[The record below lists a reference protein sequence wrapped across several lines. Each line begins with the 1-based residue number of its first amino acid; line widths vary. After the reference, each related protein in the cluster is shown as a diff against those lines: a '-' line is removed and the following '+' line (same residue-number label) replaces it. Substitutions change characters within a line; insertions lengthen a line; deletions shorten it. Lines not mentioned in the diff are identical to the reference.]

1 MNMANLM
8 NIFTENFSSM
18 NTLLKIKN
26 DAAEIKNSLMI
37 AYKNTSVRALDIKR
51 NNKYIRSIFSWFN
64 QHDDENDVHSSL
76 LHENDDDFDAGFHYA
91 DDDSQESSSIIMDAE
106 SMQSISNEVTRE
118 MFKIGRKKAESN
130 LQTLSEI
137 LTTLDDRSSEIIAS
151 LRTVDTSA
159 RIIADK
165 LELIIRGMETGI
177 TRRNKKDFSYKGFL
191 QNSNGRLTLSSVF
204 DFAKKN
210 EEHVT
215 KTFVKTL
222 MDMSGLSEMDK
233 QLNETIQSYQ
243 HSFLEKLFDLPLIQ
257 KYYRP
262 DRVST
267 DYELQITS
275 RYDRTQA
282 IFDGMTRK
290 SIISIIPDYLR
301 EITDAITGIRLNI
314 SDRGSLTTNAIEDK
328 FVKSIDVTF
337 DISTFNDRRLDELI
351 EESTAQNDQIDSA
364 DLREV
369 LKLMVEQYVGQAYLY
384 SNRNHFRSSQLEN
397 GGDKGLHRH
406 IAALLKKAKGK
417 SLGYWMSLIE
427 IYSSKFITDKHYRID
442 FASAINKALN
452 DLDDAARKNIKNSRK
467 VTNTQ
472 FTQEMFDERALT
484 RLKYN
489 SSKFEH
495 EGKTLRQLIQEKVI
509 SIDSLSE
516 TELANLDKPITTFA
530 DLNDRIETSS
540 TEVTSNFLNDLQTK
554 KLELAKQIFDLLN
567 SGINVYM
574 VDSMFPKMK
583 SRKTKQKKTKEKKS
597 KKAVNQ
603 NNPHQT
609 TTNSSQTSNDE
620 QTPVEE
626 QVSDVDE
633 SPTYAPTLEP
643 INETPQ
649 SNNSP
654 AQDDDDTN
662 EKVSE
667 ISSILSASGGN
678 PAIVNFVSSQISSI
692 KDIGI
697 QQTLKTI
704 VTGSIDRSGK
714 KDEKKSSLGKGIFF
728 VLGLAKSFFSKIFS
742 GIKSFL
748 TLKRKILMK
757 LLAPSLEKMKTGARA
772 LKEGLFGSDDSV
784 GVIKGVKNKISE
796 RRDQNRIH
804 EIESTL
810 EPIDES
816 PKKQKTKQ
824 QKQTTPKPEEEKKS
838 NSIQEQFANT
848 KIGKGIKSF
857 NNKIT
862 DKLKSSDFGRGLL
875 SAFDKSESKIV
886 GTSLFDTSS
895 DGIQDMLTRPSNL
908 TEGVI
913 LSIMQSFDYINEQ
926 ADLFMDKLNDKT
938 ESEIEDK
945 QNKKKE
951 DEEKKQ
957 KEEQEKQSK
966 AKKKPSGI
974 AFAAGKMLGGLM
986 GILSGLTQA
995 IMTVVVSMAGF
1006 KKITSL
1012 IHKTLTSILKPLNKA
1027 FNSIYK
1033 AIKPVM
1039 KTIQNVLKQLVEY
1052 VVQIVESVITIIQ
1065 PLLEMIGPLLEQIM
1079 SVLAPI
1085 LEMITGLIN
1094 VLVVPLTAVMQ
1105 TVVVPLMQ
1113 GIANSIEIIF
1123 GIVQVG
1129 LGSILIVT
1137 GALMI
1142 GVGAIGK
1149 IFGAGSLFDA
1159 GSNVMS
1165 LGTNMVKSGASGVI
1179 SGMQKQV
1186 SLIGSLVTGEINRTQ
1201 EEPKQETNNEQRR
1214 RENTVDTLN
1223 GSPMDG
1229 IYGSGDANAPYKF
1242 DDNVLD
1248 ALETL
1253 RSLSS
1258 GIISLFTGETDTDTK
1273 LESAKDRE
1281 AYAKAQM
1288 DTADLPDEKRK
1299 EIDDRAFEMFKQ
1311 TINNEKLAGETD
1323 EQYRARYEAN
1333 KEKYWAK
1340 AATEILR
1347 EKVKSVADGSD
1358 EGAVA
1363 MTNSALG
1370 LNEDDKFAKMLMDY
1384 DNSVE
1389 QGSAV
1394 SAMGD
1399 FVNSM
1404 AYSDEGGYYEDD
1416 EYYYEGGGTGDIFQ
1430 AAAEV
1435 FTVAR
1440 KTAGGDLRWNGTSV
1454 TNLRFSDGMV
1464 IDKISP
1470 THCTSMMTA
1479 VVKRMGYYVPGNQA
1493 SYSDTYQGTD
1503 QLIATAGGHGALSW
1517 GLQSSDGHPNI
1528 YDRDGKVSEDWITG
1542 VGNPQPGDITF
1553 GGIGAN
1559 IHAHMGV
1566 YTGADGN
1573 WFGFNGGADDSLASS
1588 VKLGEYYLKHGTVPT
1603 DTRLNVVPGKWC
1615 NDHAWTDQVG
1625 AVAPPMTYWVR
1636 YVGPKSKGKRRRV
1649 KRSGGGANTSS
1660 RGGLGIGGSKEDWIK
1675 TVAMMFEGYYYNG
1688 DKYYDNH
1695 NVHTF
1700 KIRDG
1705 RTVKARPDCSGM
1717 LGAAMTAFGYKID
1730 GAPSGSHFDVTGS
1743 NGNLNFIHDPDGSV
1757 SKDWKLIKFTGNNL
1771 EPGDITGNTAHASF
1785 PITDLTSPFPSGF
1798 DAGGNGNIEVSA
1810 KAARAL
1816 LDGKS
1821 DIQWHSAMGSGAYT
1835 SVGGAKNIVRYV
1847 GGGGSSKSSSSSSS
1861 SRRIVSS
1868 KSSSSRSTPRITSSR
1883 VASSKVKTKSGKSG
1897 KEALIE
1903 SASEIFEAYQKTNPA
1918 LTYSN
1923 GLWPKSIRTRSGH
1936 TRQIRPDCSGTM
1948 SAAIQELGYTLRDL
1962 NGNDVGDIGLRSGTW
1977 GSQTKN
1983 TLIFDSPTAKTP
1995 SKDWTVLEYSKSKLQ
2010 RGDILAFPPP
2020 PGQASGHLTM
2030 PITDLTTTPRGLDGG
2045 GGIQRSPAA
2054 AVAYLSGKKDSDIP
2068 WVQNGG
2074 MSVMKKIW
2082 RYKGTTSVASAN
2094 STARAKQN
2102 AKTKSTAA
2110 RTKQAQLGTVSS
2122 KANNKVLRAASET
2135 FLAALAAQKR
2145 DNGPYGHG
2153 AILRNVTFDDGMV
2166 IDNMS
2171 AMCTGTQAAIVKRMG
2186 YYLPKQNGKS
2196 YSKTYQGDP
2205 YMGWANG
2212 TPSGWGVNNSDGHPN
2227 IYDKNGKKSKD
2238 WIVTNDGSY
2247 QAGDITLP
2255 GTAWGDKSQT
2265 MWHAHMAA
2273 FKYGGNWYGFNGG
2286 DPTNNSES
2294 IKGQNIARYY
2304 LKHGKMP
2311 SDGSGID
2318 ISQYNSSG
2326 YLQNYGGKTG
2336 VVIRYVGPST
2346 TSSATKK
2353 TVAKKNTKT
2362 SAKKKTT
2369 TKKKTTS
2376 SKSTA
2381 LKGSTPEAQIF
2392 NYLTQNTGMS
2402 KKGAA
2407 GMMGCMKYES
2417 GMKSNNLEDSYNA
2430 KFGMTDAQYTSAVDN
2445 KKESKQQFVYGRYAT
2460 YLSGQTPGEAVGY
2473 GLTQFTSSDLKRRLY
2488 EKTVEKGKSIA
2499 DIGSQMD
2506 ATVDTLK
2513 SRKVGSNTL
2522 FQTIK
2527 NAKTPTEAN
2536 KWFLWRYEAGTGYNS
2551 DEAVASAY
2559 PWMGMSG
2566 INNRHKA
2573 AEEYYRTYGS
2583 GDEEVYDTSA
2593 FDIPYDEQ
2601 PMIDFVS
2608 DPSMFDGDDSDYISA
2623 DPFEDIPYNPN
2634 PGPMIIPEL
2643 PQTPINE
2650 QPQMPT
2656 IINKYKFVNGLENLT
2671 QYIDEFLVNEYDI
2684 QSVEIRSLVDQI
2696 YEEFPEYIEDY
2707 FDDDDDEF
2715 TIEDDLLIQ
2724 DMASVFL

>member
-8 NIFTENFSSM
+8 NIFTKNFSSI
-18 NTLLKIKN
+18 NTLLQIKK
-26 DAAEIKNSLMI
+26 DATEIKKSLMTT
-37 AYKNTSVRALDIKR
+37 YQNTSVRASDIRR
-51 NNKYIRSIFSWFN
+51 NNKYIRSVFSWFGH
-64 QHDDENDVHSSL
+64 HDDENDEHSSL
-76 LHENDDDFDAGFHYA
+76 FHENDDEFDAGFHYA
-91 DDDSQESSSIIMDAE
+91 EDDSQESSSVMDAD

-118 MFKIGRKKAESN
+118 MFKIGRKKTESN
-130 LQTLSEI
+130 LQILSEI
-137 LTTLDDRSSEIIAS
+137 VTVVDDRSSEIIAS
-151 LRTVDTSA
+151 LRTIDTST

-165 LELIIRGMETGI
+165 LELIARGMETGI
-177 TRRNKKDFSYKGFL
+177 TRANKKDFSYKGML
-191 QNSNGRLTLSSVF
+191 QNSMGRLTLSSISE
-204 DFAKKN
+204 FAKKN

-215 KTFVKTL
+215 KTFIQSL
-222 MDMSGLSEMDK
+222 MDITGVGMLDK

-243 HSFLEKLFDLPLIQ
+243 HSFLEKFLDLPFLR
-257 KYYRP
+257 KYYRT
-262 DRVST
+262 DRVS
-267 DYELQITS
+267 S
-275 RYDRTQA
+275 NYDFSIASNYNRTQA

-290 SIISIIPDYLR
+290 SIISVIPDYLR
-301 EITDAITGIRLNI
+301 EITNAVTGIRLNI
-314 SDRGSLTTNAIEDK
+314 SNSGSLTTQEIEDK

-337 DISTFNDRRLDELI
+337 DTSTFNTRRLDKFI
-351 EESTAQNDQIDSA
+351 EESSKKDNKINSA

-369 LKLMVEQYVGQAYLY
+369 LKLMVEQYVGQIYLH
-384 SNRNHFRSSQLEN
+384 STRNHFRASQLEN
-397 GGDKGLHRH
+397 GGDKGLYRH
-406 IAALLKKAKGK
+406 IAVLLRRTKGK
-417 SLGYWMSLIE
+417 TLGYWMNLIE
-427 IYSSKFITDKHYRID
+427 IHSAKFISDKHYRVD
-442 FASAINKALN
+442 FASAVNNALN
-452 DLDDAARKNIKNSRK
+452 NLDEAARRNIKNSRK
-467 VTNTQ
+467 VKNTQ
-472 FTQEMFDERALT
+472 FTQEMFDERAIT
-484 RLKYN
+484 RLKMD

-495 EGKTLRQLIQEKVI
+495 EGKTLRQLIHEKVI
-509 SIDSLSE
+509 SIDSLTE
-516 TELANLDKPITTFA
+516 KELANLDKPVTTFA
-530 DLNDRIETSS
+530 DLNERLEASS
-540 TEVTSNFLNDLQTK
+540 TEVTSNFLTDSQTQK
-554 KLELAKQIFDLLN
+554 FERVKQIFDLLN
-567 SGINVYM
+567 SVINVYF
-574 VDSMFPKMK
+574 VDTIFGKMK
-583 SRKTKQKKTKEKKS
+583 PRKTKQKKTTK
-597 KKAVNQ
+597 
-603 NNPHQT
+603 T
-609 TTNSSQTSNDE
+609 TTN
-620 QTPVEE
+620 QTPQSQQQTRDTSETKDVKQTEETPSEVRPSSEEE
-626 QVSDVDE
+626 Q
-633 SPTYAPTLEP
+633 SPSYDPTLKP
-643 INETPQ
+643 INEMP
-649 SNNSP
+649 SIKIP
-654 AQDDDDTN
+654 VKEDDDA
-662 EKVSE
+662 EQVSE
-667 ISSILSASGGN
+667 ISSILSASKGE
-678 PAIVNFVSSQISSI
+678 PTIVNFVSSQISSI
-692 KDIGI
+692 KDIGL

-704 VTGSIDRSGK
+704 VTSSIDRSDK
-714 KDEKKSSLGKGIFF
+714 KDEKKSPLGKGLFF

-748 TLKRKILMK
+748 TLQRK
-757 LLAPSLEKMKTGARA
+757 LLVKLLSPAIEKMKTGAVA
-772 LKEGLFGSDDSV
+772 LKEGLFGSEDSV
-784 GVIKGVKNKISE
+784 GVIKGIKNKISE
-796 RRDQNRIH
+796 KKEERRNKKL
-804 EIESTL
+804 ESSL
-810 EPIDES
+810 KSIDEA

-824 QKQTTPKPEEEKKS
+824 QTRTAPKSEEKKT
-838 NSIQEQFANT
+838 NSIQEQFENS

-857 NNKIT
+857 NTKIT
-862 DKLKSSDFGRGLL
+862 NKLKSSEFGRGFL

-886 GTSLFDTSS
+886 GTSLFDKSS
-895 DGIQDMLTRPSNL
+895 DGIQDILTRPSSL

-913 LSIMQSFDYINEQ
+913 LSIMRSFDYINEQ
-926 ADLFMDKLNDKT
+926 ADAFMDKLNEKT
-938 ESEIEDK
+938 NAEIEDK
-945 QNKKKE
+945 QKKKKE
-951 DEEKKQ
+951 AEEKKR
-957 KEEQEKQSK
+957 KEEQQKQVQ
-966 AKKKPSGI
+966 AKKKPTGI

-986 GILSGLTQA
+986 GILSGLMQA

-1006 KKITSL
+1006 KKITTL
-1012 IHKTLTSILKPLNKA
+1012 IHKTLTNVLKPLNKA

-1065 PLLEMIGPLLEQIM
+1065 PILELIGPLLEQIM

-1085 LEMITGLIN
+1085 LEMVTGLVN
-1094 VLVVPLTAVMQ
+1094 VLMVPLTAVMQ
-1105 TVVVPLMQ
+1105 SVVVPLIQ

-1129 LGSILIVT
+1129 LGSILITT

-1142 GVGAIGK
+1142 AVGAIGK
-1149 IFGAGSLFDA
+1149 IFGAGSLFDSGA
-1159 GSNVMS
+1159 NVMT
-1165 LGTNMVKSGASGVI
+1165 LGTNMVKSGASSVV

-1186 SLIGSLVTGEINRTQ
+1186 SLIGSLMTGEINRTQ
-1201 EEPKQETNNEQRR
+1201 EEHDQETNQEQRR
-1214 RENTVDTLN
+1214 RKNVVNTLN

-1258 GIISLFTGETDTDTK
+1258 GIISLFTGETDTETK

-1288 DTADLPDEKRK
+1288 DTADLSDEKRK
-1299 EIDDRAFEMFKQ
+1299 EIDDRAFQMFKQ
-1311 TINNEKLAGETD
+1311 TINNEQLIGETD

-1384 DNSVE
+1384 DNSADE
-1389 QGSAV
+1389 GSAIT
-1394 SAMGD
+1394 AMAD

-1404 AYSDEGGYYEDD
+1404 SYSDDDGYYDD

-1440 KTAGGDLRWNGTSV
+1440 KTAGGDLHWNGTTV

-1479 VVKRMGYYVPGNQA
+1479 IVKRMGYYVPGNQA

-1503 QLIATAGGHGALSW
+1503 QLVATAGGHGALSW

-1573 WFGFNGGADDSLASS
+1573 WFGFNGGADDSLANS

-1603 DTRLNVVPGKWC
+1603 DTRVNVLSGKWC
-1615 NDHAWTDQVG
+1615 NDHPWTDQIG
-1625 AVAPPMTYWVR
+1625 AIAPPMTYWVR

-1649 KRSGGGANTSS
+1649 KRSGGGSS
-1660 RGGLGIGGSKEDWIK
+1660 GGGLGIGGSKEDWIK

-1688 DKYYDNH
+1688 DKYYDNK
-1695 NVHTF
+1695 NTHTF

-1717 LGAAMTAFGYKID
+1717 LGAAMTAFGYTLD
-1730 GAPSGSHFDVTGS
+1730 YPPSSSHYNVTGS
-1743 NGNLNFIHDPDGSV
+1743 NGNLDFIHDPDGSV

-1785 PITDLTSPFPSGF
+1785 PVTNLTAPFPGGF
-1798 DAGGNGNIEVSA
+1798 DAGGTENIAQSA

-1821 DIQWHSAMGSGAYT
+1821 DIPWRSAMGSGSFT

-1847 GGGGSSKSSSSSSS
+1847 GGGSSKSSSSSK
-1861 SRRIVSS
+1861 RRIVSS
-1868 KSSSSRSTPRITSSR
+1868 KPISSKTSTPKITTTRKAKTSS
-1883 VASSKVKTKSGKSG
+1883 AKTSENG

-1923 GLWPKSIRTRSGH
+1923 GLWSKSIRTRSGH
-1936 TRQIRPDCSGTM
+1936 TRQIRPDCSGTL

-1995 SKDWTVLEYSKSKLQ
+1995 SKDWTVLDYSKAKLQ
-2010 RGDILAFPPP
+2010 RGDIVAYPPP
-2020 PGQASGHLTM
+2020 PGKASGHLSM
-2030 PITDLTTTPRGLDGG
+2030 PIVDLTSSPRGLDGG
-2045 GGIQRSPAA
+2045 GGIQKSPAA
-2054 AVAYLSGKKDSDIP
+2054 AVAYLAGKSDSQIP
-2068 WVQNGG
+2068 WVSNGG
-2074 MSVMKKIW
+2074 MSNMKKIW

-2094 STARAKQN
+2094 ATSRSKQT
-2102 AKTKSTAA
+2102 AKTKSTA
-2110 RTKQAQLGTVSS
+2110 
-2122 KANNKVLRAASET
+2122 
-2135 FLAALAAQKR
+2135 
-2145 DNGPYGHG
+2145 
-2153 AILRNVTFDDGMV
+2153 
-2166 IDNMS
+2166 
-2171 AMCTGTQAAIVKRMG
+2171 
-2186 YYLPKQNGKS
+2186 
-2196 YSKTYQGDP
+2196 
-2205 YMGWANG
+2205 
-2212 TPSGWGVNNSDGHPN
+2212 
-2227 IYDKNGKKSKD
+2227 
-2238 WIVTNDGSY
+2238 
-2247 QAGDITLP
+2247 
-2255 GTAWGDKSQT
+2255 
-2265 MWHAHMAA
+2265 
-2273 FKYGGNWYGFNGG
+2273 
-2286 DPTNNSES
+2286 
-2294 IKGQNIARYY
+2294 
-2304 LKHGKMP
+2304 
-2311 SDGSGID
+2311 
-2318 ISQYNSSG
+2318 
-2326 YLQNYGGKTG
+2326 
-2336 VVIRYVGPST
+2336 
-2346 TSSATKK
+2346 SATM
-2353 TVAKKNTKT
+2353 
-2362 SAKKKTT
+2362 KKKTI
-2369 TKKKTTS
+2369 TKKKTNTKRMTG

-2381 LKGSTPEAQIF
+2381 LNGGTTEAKIF
-2392 NYLTQNTGMS
+2392 NYLTRNAGMS

-2417 GMKSNNLEDSYNA
+2417 GMKPNNLEDSYNA
-2430 KFGMTDAQYTSAVDN
+2430 RFGMTDEQYTSAVDS
-2445 KKESKQQFVYGRYAT
+2445 KKESKSQFMYGRYAT
-2460 YLSGQTPGEAVGY
+2460 YISGQTPGEAVGY

-2488 EKTVEKGKSIA
+2488 EKTVERGKSIA
-2499 DIGSQMD
+2499 DIGAQMD

-2513 SRKVGSNTL
+2513 SRKVGSSTL

-2551 DEAVASAY
+2551 DEAVARAY
-2559 PWMGMSG
+2559 PWMGMKG
-2566 INNRHKA
+2566 VNDRHQA
-2573 AEEYYRTYGS
+2573 AESYYKTYGS
-2583 GDEEVYDTSA
+2583 GDEAYDTSA

-2608 DPSMFDGDDSDYISA
+2608 NPNMFDGNDSDYISA

-2634 PGPMIIPEL
+2634 PGPMVIPEL
-2643 PQTPINE
+2643 PPIPIDE

-2656 IINKYKFVNGLENLT
+2656 IINKYKFVNGLETLT
-2671 QYIDEFLVNEYDI
+2671 QYIDEFLVNEYDV

-2696 YEEFPEYIEDY
+2696 YDEFPEYIEDY

-2715 TIEDDLLIQ
+2715 TVEDDLLIQ